1 MTDLIL
7 KNAELQMKETIDA
20 YVIHLRQIR
29 TGKASGAILDKVMV
43 NYYGSLM
50 PLNQI
55 SQITTP
61 EPNLIIIKPYDRN
74 VITEAVG
81 AIHKADLGLNPVSD
95 ATLIRIPIAPL
106 TEDVRKN
113 LVKKV
118 HKELEGYKIRI
129 RNIRRDAIDEI
140 KKIENISKDLISD
153 NEDQIQQITDKFI
166 KQLDDLTKEKEK
178 ELMTI

>member
-1 MTDLIL
+1 M
-7 KNAELQMKETIDA
+7 
-20 YVIHLRQIR
+20 
-29 TGKASGAILDKVMV
+29 
-43 NYYGSLM
+43 
-50 PLNQI
+50 
-55 SQITTP
+55 
-61 EPNLIIIKPYDRN
+61 
-74 VITEAVG
+74 
-81 AIHKADLGLNPVSD
+81 NPVSD